1 MVIQIVGSFFIYG
14 LAIERGPKEY
24 LEDNADLEVSDET
37 MDLYINGSWID
48 WVADQPFQKVT
59 IPSRDGL
66 QLIGYFL
73 PASQPTN
80 KVVVLTHGYL
90 GEAWQMGLFG
100 QYYNELGYDI
110 FMPDAR
116 GHGLSEGDY
125 YGFGG
130 PDRFDVIDWTRF
142 LVEEL
147 GKNTEVIY
155 HGLSMGAAT
164 VLMTSGEADLPKQV
178 KAIIADSPYESVYE
192 LFKYQLK
199 KMFYMPA
206 FPLLDG
212 ASLLMKMKTGYSF
225 KKADALKEVEK
236 TKVPILYIHGESDTF
251 VPTEMS
257 KDLYQHT
264 ASEKELLLIP
274 NANHGESFALAEDE
288 YKMKVNHFL
297 DRYLN

>member
-1 MVIQIVGSFFIYG
+1 
-14 LAIERGPKEY
+14 
-24 LEDNADLEVSDET
+24 
-37 MDLYINGSWID
+37 
-48 WVADQPFQKVT
+48 
-59 IPSRDGL
+59 
-66 QLIGYFL
+66 
-73 PASQPTN
+73 
-80 KVVVLTHGYL
+80 
-90 GEAWQMGLFG
+90 
-100 QYYNELGYDI
+100 
-110 FMPDAR
+110 
-116 GHGLSEGDY
+116 
-125 YGFGG
+125 
-130 PDRFDVIDWTRF
+130 
-142 LVEEL
+142 
-147 GKNTEVIY
+147 
-155 HGLSMGAAT
+155 
-164 VLMTSGEADLPKQV
+164 
-178 KAIIADSPYESVYE
+178 YESVYE

>member
-1 MVIQIVGSFFIYG
+1 MIQIVGSFFIYG

-24 LEDNADLEVSDET
+24 LVDNADLEVSDEA
-37 MDLYINGSWID
+37 MDLYMNGGWID
-48 WVADQPFQKVT
+48 WVDNQPFQKVT

-66 QLIGYFL
+66 QLIGYYL

-80 KVVVLTHGYL
+80 KLVVLTHGYL

-125 YGFGG
+125 YGLGG
-130 PDRFDVIDWTRF
+130 PDRFDVIDWTSF
-142 LVEEL
+142 LVEQL
-147 GKNTEVIY
+147 GENTEVIY

-178 KAIIADSPYESVYE
+178 KAIIADSPYKSVYE

-199 KMFYMPA
+199 QMFYLPA
-206 FPLLDG
+206 FPVLDG
-212 ASLLMKMKTGYSF
+212 ASLLMKIKTGYSF
-225 KKADALKEVEK
+225 KKADAIKEVEK

-251 VPTEMS
+251 VPTEMTM
-257 KDLYQHT
+257 DLYRHT